1 MKTKSVLNWRRM
13 ILLGMAACA
22 MITGMP
28 VAAQEA
34 TETAGF
40 SAATQAKLNAAVA
53 NEDLRTFIMENA
65 REVTFD
71 EQNRLV
77 GLHFE
82 NRGLTYIPS
91 AIGELSDLTK
101 LNLSLNG
108 LTSLPPE
115 ISKLTQLTELLVIDN
130 KLTNLPP
137 EIGKLTQLTV
147 LGISDNL
154 LTSLPPEIGNL
165 TQLTFLIISTNH
177 LTSLPPEI
185 GKLTQLT
192 GIFIAGNQL
201 TSLPSELGNLT
212 QLTELDLAGNKLM
225 SLPPEIGKLTRLQ
238 RLRADNNQLMGIPP
252 ELGKLTQL
260 TMLGLKDNPIKS
272 LPRSLLNLQKLE
284 CLEIFVECVKKRNP
298 NESVKDFIERVYP
311 NIVWEGAE
319 AAPKMWAVVVGVAAY
334 QHIRSL
340 RYPDDDAYRVYA
352 FLKSPEGGALP
363 EAQLAVLIDEAAA
376 RANILDEMQ
385 RLFRQAEA
393 DDVILLFF
401 SGHGV
406 GNALVPFDF
415 DGSANLLDH
424 KDIMAILQ
432 QSRAR
437 HKLVIADACFAGSFD
452 RDLRSLDQ
460 TVGNLYNA
468 FASAAGGLA
477 LLLSSK
483 AEETSIER
491 EGLRQGVFSYYFIE
505 GLKGAADANHDK
517 IITVTEAFEYI
528 NKQVQDYTNYAQN
541 PVLNGNFDPNMPLG
555 AVR

>member
-13 ILLGMAACA
+13 ILLGIAACA

-53 NEDLRTFIMENA
+53 NEYLRTFIMENA

-71 EQNRLV
+71 AQNRLV
-77 GLHFE
+77 GL
-82 NRGLTYIPS
+82 NLGGCSLKWLPS
-91 AIGELSDLTK
+91 EIGELFNLNKLEVYNNQLT
-101 LNLSLNG
+101 SLPQDIWKMTQLTELVVGGNQ

-115 ISKLTQLTELLVIDN
+115 VGNLTQLSLLDISRN
-130 KLTNLPP
+130 HLMSLPS
-137 EIGKLTQLTV
+137 EIGNLTQLKT
-147 LGISDNL
+147 LLMYDNQLTSLPSEIGNLTQLKAL
-154 LTSLPPEIGNL
+154 LVFGNQLESLPPEIGNL
-165 TQLTFLIISTNH
+165 IQLKI
-177 LTSLPPEI
+177 LTV
-185 GKLTQLT
+185 
-192 GIFIAGNQL
+192 FANQL
-201 TSLPSELGNLT
+201 TSLP
-212 QLTELDLAGNKLM
+212 A
-225 SLPPEIGKLTRLQ
+225 EIGRLS
-238 RLRADNNQLMGIPP
+238 QLIWFNFDG
-252 ELGKLTQL
+252 
-260 TMLGLKDNPIKS
+260 DSIKS
-272 LPRSLLNLQKLE
+272 LPMWLLNLQQMNCMSIGMMNDKFDD
-284 CLEIFVECVKKRNP
+284 CDCDSDGRKP
-298 NESVKDFIERVYP
+298 DESLKTFIERMHP
-311 NIVWEGAE
+311 NIKWED

-340 RYPDDDAYRVYA
+340 RFPDDDAYRVYA